1 MPLIDFSNPTPAR
14 EWLTFLGVRSL
25 VRPPGGDV
33 AAALAAS
40 SLRLLPPS
48 LLEQLTGTA
57 PLQTVPAGTMTHREG
72 DPPFL
77 ELAVSGLIRGHVDA
91 PNGRTMTIR
100 YCRPGALMGTAT
112 LFNPDRPRTHANLT
126 PVVDSCVMVLQPK
139 LVQSLAS
146 TEIAVALALLAET
159 SARTAEYISE
169 LEATTFASAR
179 QRLARHLLDLAAEG
193 GAGGQLVARASQE
206 ELAEAA
212 GTVREVAVRVLREM
226 REEGLVRT
234 RRGAVELLDAARL
247 DAETYAGSLAALVR
261 PKSL

>member
-1 MPLIDFSNPTPAR
+1 MAYFHD
-14 EWLTFLGVRSL
+14 VRSL
-25 VRPPGGDV
+25 EASPREDV

-40 SLRLLPPS
+40 ALRLLPPP
-48 LLEQLTGTA
+48 LLKQLTGAA
-57 PLQTVPAGTMTHREG
+57 PLQTVPAGKTTHREG
-72 DPPFL
+72 EAPFL
-77 ELAVSGLIRGHVDA
+77 ELVVSGLIRGHVGA

-112 LFNPDRPRTHANLT
+112 LFNPVRPKTHANLT
-126 PVVDSCVMVLQPK
+126 AVVESCVMVLQPK
-139 LVQSLAS
+139 LVQSLAA
-146 TEIAVALALLAET
+146 TEMAVARALLAET

-193 GAGGQLVARASQE
+193 AAGGQLVAHASQE

-212 GTVREVAVRVLREM
+212 GTVREVAVRVLREL
-226 REEGLVRT
+226 RGDGLVRT

-247 DAETYAGSLAALVR
+247 DAETYAGRLAALVE

>member
-1 MPLIDFSNPTPAR
+1 LPGQPGIAYFSS
-14 EWLTFLGVRSL
+14 VRSL
-25 VRPPGGDV
+25 APPPGVDV

-48 LLEQLTGTA
+48 LLEELTGAA
-57 PLQTVPAGTMTHREG
+57 PLKTVPARRITHREG

-77 ELAVSGLIRGHVDA
+77 ELVVSGLIRGHVDA
-91 PNGRTMTIR
+91 PNARTMTIR

-126 PVVDSCVMVLQPK
+126 PLVDSCVMVLQPK

-146 TEIAVALALLAET
+146 TEIAVASALLAET
-159 SARTAEYISE
+159 SARTSEYISE
-169 LEATTFASAR
+169 LEATSFASAR
-179 QRLARHLLDLAAEG
+179 QRLARHLLDLAAESA
-193 GAGGQLVARASQE
+193 AGGQLVARASQE

-212 GTVREVAVRVLREM
+212 GTVREVVVRVLREM
-226 REEGLVRT
+226 REQGLIRT
-234 RRGAVELLDAARL
+234 RRGAVEVLDAARL

-261 PKSL
+261 QKSL

>member
-1 MPLIDFSNPTPAR
+1 MSDHGVQGMAYFLEMRPLEALAG
-14 EWLTFLGVRSL
+14 EG
-25 VRPPGGDV
+25 V

-48 LLEQLTGTA
+48 LLEQLTGAA
-57 PLQTVPAGTMTHREG
+57 PLQMVPAGKMTHREG
-72 DPPFL
+72 EPPFL
-77 ELAVSGLIRGHVDA
+77 ELVVSGLIRGHVDA

-126 PVVDSCVMVLQPK
+126 AVVESCVMVLQPK
-139 LVQSLAS
+139 LVQSLAA
-146 TEIAVALALLAET
+146 TEIAVARALLAET

-193 GAGGQLVARASQE
+193 AAGGQLLARGSQQ

-226 REEGLVRT
+226 RVEGLVRT
-234 RRGAVELLDAARL
+234 RRGAVELLDAGRL
-247 DAETYAGSLAALVR
+247 DAETYAGSLVALVGS
-261 PKSL
+261 KSL

>member
-1 MPLIDFSNPTPAR
+1 MAYSP
-14 EWLTFLGVRSL
+14 GVRSP
-25 VRPPGGDV
+25 VPWPGEEV

-48 LLEQLTGTA
+48 LLEELTRTA
-57 PLQTVPAGTMTHREG
+57 PVRAVPAGRMTHREG

-77 ELAVSGLIRGHVDA
+77 ELVVSGLIRGHVDA

-100 YCRPGALMGTAT
+100 YCRPGALMGTPT
-112 LFNPDRPRTHANLT
+112 LFNPVRPRTHANLT
-126 PVVDSCVMVLQPK
+126 AVVESRVMVLQPERVK
-139 LVQSLAS
+139 SLAA
-146 TEIAVALALLAET
+146 TEIAVTRALLAET

-193 GAGGQLVARASQE
+193 AGAGPPVARASQA

-212 GTVREVAVRVLREM
+212 GTVREVAVRVLREL

-234 RRGAVELLDAARL
+234 RRGTVELLDVARL
-247 DAETYAGSLAALVR
+247 DAATYAGGLAPVMG